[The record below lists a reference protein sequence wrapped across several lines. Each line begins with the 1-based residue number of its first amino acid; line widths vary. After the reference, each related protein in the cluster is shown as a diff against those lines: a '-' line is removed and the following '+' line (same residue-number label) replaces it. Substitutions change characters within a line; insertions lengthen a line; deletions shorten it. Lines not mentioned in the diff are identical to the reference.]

1 MRRLAPCPRFLVCS
15 GSDPLRFKKLIV
27 VIAAAAIATAAVS
40 SPWSGTLKGLS
51 LDSLVWLRQSLFG
64 PQYERDSSPVVVV
77 AIDEETYR
85 REPFQSTPKVLWTNE
100 LAAVVDAVID
110 GGVGVVGFDLILPT
124 SVASKIKGFDRAFL
138 RSLRRHSR
146 EGRLVLGKVQH
157 SLKPILPAAGQRFA
171 VGHNRNIRAA
181 NLFTDAE
188 GIVRGVPLAFGL
200 SGESGENRF
209 EPSLAAELAYR
220 ALGDRLEF
228 DTEGRISRDGLA
240 VPTIGGNNLLI
251 NFDDNQSGI
260 PTYSLADLHACA
272 AAGDTE
278 FFRRNFA
285 GKIVLL
291 GAVLDVEDRKIS
303 SLRYATAPDAAA
315 FGDRCREE
323 ALPGLL
329 SDEIVRDSLPG
340 VYVHAFAIN
349 NLVRGNFLVQP
360 VPVTAAFIVFAL
372 ALVAAIASMRFSAT
386 VAGAAT
392 VVGAI
397 AWVGA
402 ATLIFERGFAVPLY
416 EPPIAAAIAFALLSA
431 YRFTI
436 ADRDERMMRQMFGLY
451 LAPSVIEKMVDHG
464 EMPVLGGET
473 RDLTVYFSDL
483 AGFTTF
489 SEGMTPDELV
499 KLLNDYLSAMTEI
512 VEDHGGFVDKYIGD
526 AIVAVFG
533 APHEDIDHAGNA
545 VATALACQQR
555 LDTLNGELGL
565 SHAGGLQQRIGI
577 NTGRILVGN
586 IGSHRRFN
594 YTVMGDA
601 VNLASRLEGANKAY
615 GTHILVS
622 EQTMQSCSG
631 DIVFREIDRVRVV
644 GRDEPVE
651 LYEPLGLRGDVTD
664 LRQNEAYGVA
674 LKAYR
679 AGEFDRAV
687 KEWQPLEQTDGAAA
701 AMLGR
706 ARQFSVHPPPAW
718 DGVYNLDSK

>member
-1 MRRLAPCPRFLVCS
+1 MRLQ
-15 GSDPLRFKKLIV
+15 KLFV
-27 VIAAAAIATAAVS
+27 VIAAAAVATAAVS
-40 SPWSGTLKGLS
+40 APWSGTLKGLS

-100 LAAVVDAVID
+100 LAAVVDAVMA
-110 GGVGVVGFDLILPT
+110 GGAGVIGFDLILPT

-138 RSLRRHSR
+138 QSLRKHSR
-146 EGRLVLGKVQH
+146 DGRLVLSKVQH
-157 SLKPILPAAGQRFA
+157 SLKPILPATGQRFA

-181 NLFTDAE
+181 NLYTDAE
-188 GIVRGVPLAFGL
+188 GIVRGVPLTFGL
-200 SGESGENRF
+200 SGAGGENRF
-209 EPSLAAELAYR
+209 EPSLAAELALR
-220 ALGDRLEF
+220 ALGDGLQF
-228 DTEGRISRDGLA
+228 DPEGRATRDGVP
-240 VPTIGGNNLLI
+240 VPTVGENNLLI

-260 PTYSLADLHACA
+260 PTYSLADLNACA

-278 FFRRNFA
+278 FFRRHFA

-315 FGDRCREE
+315 FGERCRED
-323 ALPGLL
+323 ALPGVL
-329 SDEIVRDSLPG
+329 SDDIVRDSLPG

-360 VPVTAAFIVFAL
+360 APLTAAFIVFVLAL
-372 ALVAAIASMRFSAT
+372 AAAAAAMRFSAT
-386 VAGAAT
+386 VAGAAAL
-392 VVGAI
+392 VGTA

-402 ATLIFERGFAVPLY
+402 AALIFERGFAVPLY
-416 EPPIAAAIAFALLSA
+416 EPPIAAAIALALLTG

-436 ADRDERMMRQMFGLY
+436 ADRDERRMRQMFGLY

-483 AGFTTF
+483 AGFTSF
-489 SEGMTPDELV
+489 SEGMTPDALV
-499 KLLNDYLSAMTEI
+499 KLLNEYLSAMTEI

-533 APHEDIDHAGNA
+533 APHEDIDHAGSA
-545 VATALACQQR
+545 VAAALACQQR
-555 LDTLNGELGL
+555 LDALNGELGL
-565 SHAGGLQQRIGI
+565 THAEGLQQRIGI

-615 GTHILVS
+615 GTEILVS
-622 EQTMQSCSG
+622 GQTMRSCG
-631 DIVFREIDRVRVV
+631 QDIAFREIDRVRVV
-644 GRDEPVE
+644 GRDEPVD
-651 LYEPLGLRGDVTD
+651 LYEPLGLRSD
-664 LRQNEAYGVA
+664 AYAAA
-674 LKAYR
+674 LAAYR
-679 AGEFDRAV
+679 AGEFARAV
-687 KEWQPLEQTDGAAA
+687 EMWQPLEQTDCVAA

-706 ARQFSVHPPPAW
+706 ARQFSSAPPPAW

>member
-1 MRRLAPCPRFLVCS
+1 MRLQ
-15 GSDPLRFKKLIV
+15 KLIV
-27 VIAAAAIATAAVS
+27 VIAAAAFATAAVS
-40 SPWSGTLKGLS
+40 SPWPGTLKGLS

-64 PQYERDSSPVVVV
+64 PQYERESSPVVVV

-110 GGVGVVGFDLILPT
+110 GGAEVVGFDLILPT
-124 SVASKIKGFDRAFL
+124 SVASRIKGFDRAFL
-138 RSLRRHSR
+138 QSLRKHSR
-146 EGRLVLGKVQH
+146 QGRMVLSKVQH

-181 NLFTDAE
+181 NLYTDAE
-188 GIVRGVPLAFGL
+188 GIVRGVPIAFGL
-200 SGESGENRF
+200 SGGGGENRF

-220 ALGDRLEF
+220 ALGDRLHF
-228 DTEGRISRDGLA
+228 DPDGRATRDGVP
-240 VPTIGGNNLLI
+240 VPTIGDNNLLI

-260 PTYSLADLHACA
+260 PTYSLADLNACA
-272 AAGDTE
+272 AAGDTA
-278 FFRRNFA
+278 FFRQHFA

-329 SDEIVRDSLPG
+329 SNEIVRDSLPG
-340 VYVHAFAIN
+340 VYVHAFAVN

-360 VPVTAAFIVFAL
+360 APQTAAFIVFGLTL
-372 ALVAAIASMRFSAT
+372 AAAIAAMRLSAT
-386 VAGAAT
+386 VAGAAAVAGT
-392 VVGAI
+392 I

-402 ATLIFERGFAVPLY
+402 ASLIFERGFAVPLY
-416 EPPIAAAIAFALLSA
+416 EPPIAAAIALALLTG

-436 ADRDERMMRQMFGLY
+436 ADRDERRMRQMFGLY
-451 LAPSVIEKMVDHG
+451 LAPSVIEQMVDHG

-483 AGFTTF
+483 AGFTSF

-499 KLLNDYLSAMTEI
+499 KLLNHYLSAMTEI

-533 APHEDIDHAGNA
+533 APHEDFDHAGNA
-545 VATALACQQR
+545 VAAALACQQR
-555 LDTLNGELGL
+555 LDALNSELGL
-565 SHAGGLQQRIGI
+565 THAEGLRQRIGI

-586 IGSHRRFN
+586 IGSRRRFN

-615 GTHILVS
+615 GTEILVS
-622 EQTMQSCSG
+622 GQTMQSCG
-631 DIVFREIDRVRVV
+631 LDIAFREIDRVRVV
-644 GRDEPVE
+644 GRDEPVV
-651 LYEPLGLRGDVTD
+651 LYEPLGLGGDGGGAPPQSD
-664 LRQNEAYGVA
+664 AYGA
-674 LKAYR
+674 GLKAYR

-687 KEWQPLEQTDGAAA
+687 EMWQPLEQTDSAAA

-706 ARQFSVHPPPAW
+706 ARQFSSAPPAAW

>member
-1 MRRLAPCPRFLVCS
+1 MRIPALAVA
-15 GSDPLRFKKLIV
+15 V
-27 VIAAAAIATAAVS
+27 VAAAIATAAVS
-40 SPWSGTLKGLS
+40 LPWSGTLKGLS

-64 PQYERDSSPVVVV
+64 PQYERQSSPAVVV

-100 LAAVVDAVID
+100 LATVIDAVID
-110 GGVGVVGFDLILPT
+110 AGAGVVGFDLILPT
-124 SVASKIKGFDRAFL
+124 SAASRIKGIDRTFL
-138 RSLRRHSR
+138 QSLRKHSR
-146 EGRLVLGKVQH
+146 QGRLVLSKVQH
-157 SLKPILPAAGQRFA
+157 SLKPILPAPGQRFA

-181 NLFTDAE
+181 NLYTDAE

-200 SGESGENRF
+200 SGEDGQNRF
-209 EPSLAAELAYR
+209 EPSLASELAQR
-220 ALGDRLEF
+220 ALGDRLSF
-228 DTEGRISRDGLA
+228 DAEGHAIRDGVP
-240 VPTIGGNNLLI
+240 VPTVGGNNLLI

-272 AAGDTE
+272 AVGDTE
-278 FFRRNFA
+278 FFRQHFA

-303 SLRYATAPDAAA
+303 SLRYATVPDAAA
-315 FGDRCREE
+315 FGDRCRED

-340 VYVHAFAIN
+340 VYVHAFAAN

-360 VPVTAAFIVFAL
+360 AQQTAAFIVFVLAL
-372 ALVAAIASMRFSAT
+372 AAAVAAMRLSAT
-386 VAGAAT
+386 VAGVAAAAGT
-392 VVGAI
+392 V

-402 ATLIFERGFAVPLY
+402 AALIFERGFAVPLY
-416 EPPIAAAIAFALLSA
+416 EPPIAAAIAFALLTG

-436 ADRDERMMRQMFGLY
+436 ADRDERRLRQMFGLY
-451 LAPSVIEKMVDHG
+451 LAPSVIEQMVDHG

-473 RDLTVYFSDL
+473 RDLSVYFSDL
-483 AGFTTF
+483 AGFTSF
-489 SEGMTPDELV
+489 SEGMSPDELV
-499 KLLNDYLSAMTEI
+499 KLLNNYLSAMTEI

-533 APHEDIDHAGNA
+533 APQEDFDHAGSA
-545 VATALACQQR
+545 VAAALACQQR
-555 LDTLNGELGL
+555 LVTLNSELGL
-565 SHAGGLQQRIGI
+565 SHAAGLQQRIGI

-586 IGSHRRFN
+586 IGSRRRFN

-615 GTHILVS
+615 GTEILVS
-622 EQTMQSCSG
+622 GQTMQSCDL

-644 GRDEPVE
+644 GRNEPVD
-651 LYEPLGLRGDVTD
+651 LYEPLGLRGEVSDAPQSD
-664 LRQNEAYGVA
+664 AYVA
-674 LKAYR
+674 ALNAYR
-679 AGEFDRAV
+679 AGDFDRAV
-687 KEWQPLEQTDGAAA
+687 EMWSPLEQADRVAA

-706 ARQFSVHPPPAW
+706 ARQFSSAPPPAW